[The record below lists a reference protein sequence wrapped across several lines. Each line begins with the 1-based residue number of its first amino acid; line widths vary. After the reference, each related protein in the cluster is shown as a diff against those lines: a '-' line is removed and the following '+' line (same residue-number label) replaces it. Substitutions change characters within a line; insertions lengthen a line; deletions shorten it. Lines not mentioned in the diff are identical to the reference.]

1 MGSGDCFRGGSGD
14 RLLLLHSGLGTWR
27 EWRCLVDRLG
37 ETREVMAPTLP
48 GSLGGPPLELG
59 DRSMLDAMADHVESV
74 LDDAGWDEPVAI
86 VGSSHGG
93 VIALELAARRRAAS
107 VVALA
112 PPWMSVSTGA
122 LYGGLFG
129 LASAWLRLT
138 TPLHARTARLSR
150 AGGLIMHG
158 SLSPARFS
166 PDDLADT
173 LRSVSRYPFLSIGR
187 HGVRAPLLPDFDR
200 IDCPV
205 VLIWGTSDRLAPYG
219 MSRRWT
225 EAIPHAELVT
235 LRGFPHIPQ
244 LRDPD
249 RLARLILEHAQA

>member
-27 EWRCLVDRLG
+27 EWRCVLDRLG

-59 DRSMLDAMADHVESV
+59 DRSILEAMADYVETL

-86 VGSSHGG
+86 GGSSHGG
-93 VIALELAARRRAAS
+93 VIALELAARGRAAS

-112 PPWMSVSTGA
+112 PPWMSVANTA
-122 LYGGLFG
+122 VYGGLFG
-129 LASAWLRLT
+129 TASAGLRLT
-138 TPLHARTARLSR
+138 EPLYTRAARWSR

-158 SLSPARFS
+158 SLSPAQFS

-173 LRSVSRYPFLSIGR
+173 LRSASRYPVLRTAR
-187 HGVRAPLLPDFDR
+187 HGLRPPLLPDFDR

-205 VLIWGTSDRLAPYG
+205 VLIWGTSDRLAPYR

-225 EAIPHAELVT
+225 QAIPHAELVT

-249 RLARLILEHAQA
+249 RLARLILEHATP